1 MMGLFELAA
10 FFVGTGVVSYAAF
23 LFGKASKKNCFV
35 CRILDDT
42 GYDLNNLTE
51 EFDQKVD
58 IVCNACGL
66 VAEVECAACGSVEE

>member
-1 MMGLFELAA
+1 MMGLFEFVL
-10 FFVGTGVVSYAAF
+10 FFVGTAIVSYAAF
-23 LFGKASKKNCFV
+23 LFGKASNNCFV

-66 VAEVECAACGSVEE
+66 VAELECAACGSVEE